1 MINEE
6 DLMLNLLSDNP
17 IFVGDLPINKVS
29 LETIANFGFSLYL
42 TILSILTINQSS
54 IDNILIQSQK
64 NEYGIVEKEKE
75 IPTIY
80 PFQFLLIS
88 SIQDVDT
95 FNKIKSLLSLICN
108 VPEEDI
114 RVDLK
119 NEFFI
124 IGKYRLD
131 KNNFDEFQRIVKI
144 RNGILDIKEAEE
156 NPSNEYARRLL
167 ARRKML
173 REKVAK
179 QKRKENGVSIA
190 DLVSVLAERTGLS
203 LNQVMQYDL
212 YQLNNQIKRVQMYDT
227 YSINIQALM
236 NGAKSED
243 IDLKHFIRPTDGEEN

>member
-1 MINEE
+1 M
-6 DLMLNLLSDNP
+6 
-17 IFVGDLPINKVS
+17 
-29 LETIANFGFSLYL
+29 
-42 TILSILTINQSS
+42 
-54 IDNILIQSQK
+54 
-64 NEYGIVEKEKE
+64 
-75 IPTIY
+75 
-80 PFQFLLIS
+80 LIS

-95 FNKIKSLLSLICN
+95 FNKIRSLLSLICD

-114 RVDLK
+114 RADLK
-119 NEFFI
+119 NELFI
-124 IGKYRLD
+124 IGKYKLD

-144 RNGILDIKEAEE
+144 RNGILDVKEAEE

-212 YQLNNQIKRVQMYDT
+212 YQLNNQMKRVQMYDT
-227 YSINIQALM
+227 YSTNIQALM

-243 IDLKHFIRPTDGEEN
+243 IDFKYFIRPTDTEED